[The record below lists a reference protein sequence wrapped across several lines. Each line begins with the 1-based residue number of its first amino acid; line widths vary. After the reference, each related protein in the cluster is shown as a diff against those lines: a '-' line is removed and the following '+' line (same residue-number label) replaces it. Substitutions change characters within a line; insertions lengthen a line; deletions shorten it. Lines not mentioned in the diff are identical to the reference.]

1 MEIIQFAELLTKKI
15 SSYKGAG
22 KTIGFVP
29 TMGALHRGHLSLLH
43 ACKEQ
48 NDISVVSIFVNP
60 TQFNDQ
66 DDLKNYPRNLTNDL
80 ILLRK
85 EKCNLVFCPDE
96 KEMYPVPDTRKFDF
110 GGLDRIMEGLHRPG
124 HFNGV
129 AQIVTRLLDIII
141 PHRIY
146 LGMKDFQQIAIIRK
160 VIHDFGYPAEVVTC
174 PTVRE
179 DDGLALS
186 SRNMLLSKEQR
197 QIAEVIPRT
206 LFEAKELMATG
217 KVSELKKTVI
227 DKINNNPELNVEYFE
242 IVDKKNLQ
250 PVKDFSQKGD
260 KIGCIAVKIGN
271 IRLID
276 NVCFS

>member
-1 MEIIQFAELLTKKI
+1 MDIIQFAELLTKKVI
-15 SSYKGAG
+15 SYKGAG

-29 TMGALHRGHLSLLH
+29 TMGALHKGHLSLLN

-48 NDISVVSIFVNP
+48 NDISIVSIFVNP
-60 TQFNDQ
+60 TQFNDP
-66 DDLKNYPRNLTNDL
+66 DDLEKYPRNLTSDL
-80 ILLRK
+80 SLLMK
-85 EKCNLVFCPDE
+85 EKCDLVFCPDE

-110 GGLDRIMEGLHRPG
+110 GGLDKIMEGLHRPG

-129 AQIVTRLLDIII
+129 AQIVTRLLDIIM

-160 VIHDFGYPAEVVTC
+160 VIHDLGYPAEVVTC

-179 DDGLALS
+179 NDGLALS

-197 QIAEVIPRT
+197 QIAAIIPHT
-206 LFEAKELMATG
+206 LFEAKELMSTW
-217 KVSELKKTVI
+217 KVNALKKAVI
-227 DKINNNPELNVEYFE
+227 DKINNNPELKVEYFE
-242 IVDKKNLQ
+242 IVDQKTLQ
-250 PVKDFSQKGD
+250 PVKDFYQKGD